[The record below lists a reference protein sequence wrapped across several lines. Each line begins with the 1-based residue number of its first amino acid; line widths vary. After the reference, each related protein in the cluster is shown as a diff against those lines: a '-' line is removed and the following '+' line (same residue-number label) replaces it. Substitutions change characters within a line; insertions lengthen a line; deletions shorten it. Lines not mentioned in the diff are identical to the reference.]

1 MTSHKINYEGLE
13 IECFGDYS
21 EPEESVGYAGGW
33 ASELIKVNDVDIYW
47 MLKPDV
53 VQLINAMVVEE
64 NY

>member
-1 MTSHKINYEGLE
+1 MTSHRIKYEGLE
-13 IECFGDYS
+13 IECLGSYDA
-21 EPEESVGYAGGW
+21 PEEEIGYKGGL

-53 VQLINAMVVEE
+53 IQLINSIVVEE